1 MLRDAATDAKP
12 KIIFWYDYWD
22 AVNAGQWTN
31 FVRAVNPQHPCKR

>member
-1 MLRDAATDAKP
+1 MLRDAASHAKP

-31 FVRAVNPQHPCKR
+31 FVRAVNPQHPCER